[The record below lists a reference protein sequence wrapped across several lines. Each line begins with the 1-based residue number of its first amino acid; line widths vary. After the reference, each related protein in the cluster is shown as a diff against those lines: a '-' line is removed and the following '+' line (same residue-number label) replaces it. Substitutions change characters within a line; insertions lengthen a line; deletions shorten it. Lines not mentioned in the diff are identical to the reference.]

1 MTQSTRDYFLR
12 VYFRRVRGGVAKKGK
27 LTISLTGLPCTRRK
41 CAYNS
46 LNYKNLNPWFRVG
59 LHTKPRG

>member
-1 MTQSTRDYFLR
+1 MTQFMRDYFLL

-46 LNYKNLNPWFRVG
+46 LSY
-59 LHTKPRG
+59 TKFKPYV